1 MRATLIAALAAS
13 TVLPSSAAAQLLRR
27 DPTVRNCNL
36 AEQAYDNPFSDGS
49 GWTMR
54 RYQWHIFYAGLT
66 SGAAYGIHK
75 VTHLPPWASAAIATV
90 GIGLVPHIRGY
101 ANKTYGI
108 NVGDWTFDLWTRGAP
123 ALAVAG
129 GVGDVGSTRSRILA
143 GTTYLAGYAALACY
157 ASP

>member
-1 MRATLIAALAAS
+1 MRRALLAAFFLLS
-13 TVLPSSAAAQLLRR
+13 SSAEAQLLRR
-27 DPTVRNCNL
+27 DPTVRNCAL
-36 AEQAYDNPFSDGS
+36 GDKAYDNPFSDHA

-54 RYQWHIFYAGLT
+54 RYEWHLFYAGLT
-66 SGAAYGIHK
+66 SGVAYGIHK
-75 VTHLPPWASAAIATV
+75 VTKLPPWASATIATV

-101 ANKTYGI
+101 ARKEYGI
-108 NVGDWTFDLWTRGAP
+108 NAGDWAFDLWTRGAP

-129 GVGDVGSTRSRILA
+129 GVGDIGTTRSRILA